1 MLALGLGCFGTH
13 LFWGFQ
19 GASMPLFLS
28 GFTDSKSKIGM
39 IISLAG
45 VAGCIA
51 PPIVGYISDRTSS
64 RFGRRKPYIFFGM
77 VCVCLSL
84 LFMPHI
90 HSLAIVALV
99 SGVMYL
105 SLVSAEATYFALLPD
120 TVPQEQRST
129 ASGIVHLFASVGLIA
144 YYLLAA
150 TIWDTHRT
158 EVFTAVALLPLGFM
172 LLTIAFVK
180 EPKVQLEKP
189 AERGSPLS
197 YLKGLAKERNAII
210 FFMGQAFWWL
220 ALWTFS
226 SFLTLFMVEVLGAS
240 EGKSMLAPLV
250 FSVTSVIFML
260 PFGMMGDRVGRKGIL
275 TFMLAFWAM
284 AFLLMGFV
292 QSVTHALIVAGI
304 AGIPFAAIRGVGY
317 AFMLD
322 LIPEERTAEFV
333 GLNYLSQTSSL
344 ILGALVGGILIDLFG
359 YRSIFFAAAVF
370 TIIGLLGLQ
379 FVQPRPDSSEA
390 HV

>member
-1 MLALGLGCFGTH
+1 
-13 LFWGFQ
+13 
-19 GASMPLFLS
+19 MPLFLN
-28 GFTDSKSKIGM
+28 GFTDSKSKIGF

-51 PPIVGYISDRTSS
+51 PPIVGYISDHTSS

-77 VCVCLSL
+77 LCVCLSL
-84 LFMPHI
+84 LCMPHI

-172 LLTIAFVK
+172 LLTIAFVR
-180 EPKVQLEKP
+180 EPKVQLAKP
-189 AERGSPLS
+189 TERGGPLS
-197 YLKGLAKERNAII
+197 YLKGLAAEKNAMI

-226 SFLTLFMVEVLGAS
+226 SFLTLFMVEVLRAS

-250 FSVTSVIFML
+250 FSVTSVVFML
-260 PFGMMGDRVGRKGIL
+260 PFGMLGDRTGRKGIL
-275 TFMLAFWAM
+275 SFMLSFWAM

-292 QSVTHALIVAGI
+292 QSVTHALIVAGL

-370 TIIGLLGLQ
+370 TIIGLLVLQ
-379 FVQPRPDSSEA
+379 VVHPLRDSGES